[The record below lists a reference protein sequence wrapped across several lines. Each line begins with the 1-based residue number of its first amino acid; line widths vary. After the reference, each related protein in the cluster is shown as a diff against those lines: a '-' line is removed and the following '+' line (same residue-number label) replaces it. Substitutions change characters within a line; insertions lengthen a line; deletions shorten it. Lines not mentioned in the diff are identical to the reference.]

1 VAQAKDAPYLLYD
14 AIDDFRTRPK
24 HRAWDNKVLP
34 ITDPFWAAHTPPNG
48 WGCRCS
54 VIQLSADDLD
64 AMGLTV
70 SDSPKIKYVPWKN
83 PRTGKVERTPEGVD
97 AGFGFNAGQARYD
110 QLNRIAS
117 EKAAAILDPDMR
129 DAAQRGIAKTDL
141 EAKNRLASTNLIKA
155 ADTVQPTRTDWHDLP
170 DVIVNAP
177 LKEAANHASYTMAK
191 NGDIN
196 AALDLVS
203 DVITPDS
210 IQKLVQLAADTT
222 PILVSVHAE
231 ETVSSNFIPLAMS
244 VFLSEKTGFDI
255 DISIVQSKK
264 VGRTSAPDGF
274 YRIAVTPTFTGEF
287 PRGRTAIIMDDTL
300 TQGGTLA
307 NLKGHIES
315 QGGRVIG
322 ALALTGKQYSAKIA
336 ISVETLTSLRDR
348 YGQLEEWFVG
358 YFGYGFD
365 QLTESEAKYILG
377 SKKDAEF
384 IKNRLIAAREGNG
397 R

>member
-1 VAQAKDAPYLLYD
+1 MC
-14 AIDDFRTRPK
+14 I
-24 HRAWDNKVLP
+24 
-34 ITDPFWAAHTPPNG
+34 
-48 WGCRCS
+48 S
-54 VIQLSADDLD
+54 
-64 AMGLTV
+64 
-70 SDSPKIKYVPWKN
+70 
-83 PRTGKVERTPEGVD
+83 ERTPEGVD
-97 AGFGFNAGQARYD
+97 AGFGFYAGQVRD
-110 QLNRIAS
+110 EPLNRIAS
-117 EKAAAILDPDMR
+117 EKAVAILDPDMR

-177 LKEAANHASYTMAK
+177 LKEAANHASYTIAK
-191 NGDIN
+191 NGDTDASLQVAI
-196 AALDLVS
+196 DL
-203 DVITPDS
+203 IKPES
-210 IQKLVQLAADTT
+210 IDKLIEIAGDTN

-231 ETVSSNFIPLAMS
+231 ESVSVNWIPSAMA
-244 VFLSEKTGFDI
+244 VVIRDKTGWDI
-255 DISIVQSKK
+255 DQSIVQSKK

-274 YRIAVTPTFTGEF
+274 YRIAVTPTFAGEF
-287 PRGRTAIIMDDTL
+287 PSGRTAIIMDDTL

-336 ISVETLTSLRDR
+336 ISVETLTSLRDQ

-358 YFGYGFD
+358 CFGYGLD
-365 QLTESEAKYILG
+365 KLTESEAKYILG

-384 IKNRLIAAREGNG
+384 IKNRLIAAREGQ
-397 R
+397 RD